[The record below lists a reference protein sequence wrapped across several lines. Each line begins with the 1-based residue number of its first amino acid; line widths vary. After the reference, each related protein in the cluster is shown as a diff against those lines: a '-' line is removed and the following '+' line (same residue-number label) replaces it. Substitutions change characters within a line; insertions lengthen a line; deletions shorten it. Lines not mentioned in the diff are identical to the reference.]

1 MSGSSP
7 TLDEFFAMS
16 AEPFNPYAPP
26 KPDPVIRDRINRRQ
40 IWGAVLTRVLA
51 VVAGFSLVADPTSLP
66 GVETVAGRLIGGYVF
81 ARGVGLAL
89 LALGFLPWPGR
100 RPFSP
105 RTREIDPQPE
115 EL

>member
-1 MSGSSP
+1 
-7 TLDEFFAMS
+7 MS

-26 KPDPVIRDRINRRQ
+26 QSGPATRDPVSRRG
-40 IWGAVLTRVLA
+40 IWASVAARVLA
-51 VVAGFSLVADPTSLP
+51 VVGGFSLVADPTSLP

-100 RPFSP
+100 RRPP
-105 RTREIDPQPE
+105 LRTSAIEPKWE